1 MLVNSHYFYFHRY
14 NRFHTLPGFFNVIII
29 FEKISEVLLFR
40 IFKDKVNS
48 DKIYILN
55 EDFFLTVFLLS
66 NISGK
71 KIKRY
76 LIKRYLIKRYLQ
88 TLSYSVFVEILI
100 LVY

>member
-71 KIKRY
+71 KSV
-76 LIKRYLIKRYLQ
+76 LIKRYLQ